1 MLAMTSG
8 LFAVFAII
16 WSGCL
21 LYYAATAGCLDVGAG
36 GSVFGVQD
44 GYLWAGVHYNSTGM
58 IALCLCMMS
67 LLACSCTKN
76 PLLKAVC
83 VIPAAMSA
91 VVVVLTQSRTSR
103 YALLLALAIGAFDLL
118 RRALAAR
125 GQGIATAAALLSA
138 VIIIAGGYE
147 VSKLAT
153 EAALEHYA
161 ARQEECEIQEP
172 TEEEQTEDEPDA
184 QIPIGAAVQIP
195 AEPQMIEDISA
206 GGTMSVR
213 PGIDSTFSDRTTIW
227 KNVLKFWRKEPKMML
242 IGNGVGHTG
251 SKIVEGT
258 IHEES
263 GAVAVH
269 NTYLQ
274 WAADFGLIGFA
285 LEAVF
290 LVIALRQALHAF
302 LAKERERSALVLIM
316 TAAAALAVG
325 MMESTTLG
333 AMTPINLVFMFSLA
347 QLAGMSRES
356 VSR

>member
-1 MLAMTSG
+1 M
-8 LFAVFAII
+8 
-16 WSGCL
+16 
-21 LYYAATAGCLDVGAG
+21 
-36 GSVFGVQD
+36 
-44 GYLWAGVHYNSTGM
+44 
-58 IALCLCMMS
+58 
-67 LLACSCTKN
+67 
-76 PLLKAVC
+76 
-83 VIPAAMSA
+83 
-91 VVVVLTQSRTSR
+91 
-103 YALLLALAIGAFDLL
+103 
-118 RRALAAR
+118 
-125 GQGIATAAALLSA
+125 
-138 VIIIAGGYE
+138 
-147 VSKLAT
+147 
-153 EAALEHYA
+153 
-161 ARQEECEIQEP
+161 QEL

-184 QIPIGAAVQIP
+184 QIPVGAAVQIP

-213 PGIDSTFSDRTTIW
+213 PGVDSTFSDRTTIW
-227 KNVLKFWRKEPKMML
+227 KNVLKSWRKEPKMML